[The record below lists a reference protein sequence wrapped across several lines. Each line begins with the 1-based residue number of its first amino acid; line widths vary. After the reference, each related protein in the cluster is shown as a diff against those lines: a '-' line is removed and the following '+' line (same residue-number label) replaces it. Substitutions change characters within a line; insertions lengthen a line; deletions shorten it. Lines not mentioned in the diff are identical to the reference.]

1 MTSATEQSIS
11 TVNAAERERAIA
23 TITTA
28 FTGDPVL
35 RWVMPD
41 SHQYLTYFPEL
52 IRRFAGKA
60 FDGGSAYATDAYA
73 GSCLWLRPGV
83 EPDQEPL
90 IELVQQA
97 IPAGNQEN
105 VFAMLEA
112 MGEYHPREPL
122 WYLPVIGVDPAKQ
135 GQGLGS
141 ALLSHVLAEVDREGK
156 PAYLEASSER
166 SRALYLRHGFEVTG
180 TIQVADSPPLWP
192 MLRKAR

>member
-1 MTSATEQSIS
+1 MTSATARSIN
-11 TVNAAERERAIA
+11 TVIPADKERAIA

-52 IRRFAGKA
+52 VRRFAGKA
-60 FDGGSAYATDAYA
+60 FEGQSAYATDAFMGA
-73 GSCLWLRPGV
+73 SLWLRPGV

-90 IELVQQA
+90 VEMIQQA
-97 IPAGNQEN
+97 VPESDQEK
-105 VFAMLEA
+105 VFAMFEK
-112 MGEYHPREPL
+112 MGEFHPHEPL
-122 WYLPVIGVDPAKQ
+122 WYLPVIGVDPAQQ
-135 GQGLGS
+135 GMGLGS
-141 ALLSHVLAEVDREGK
+141 ALLAHVLAECDREGK

-166 SRALYLRHGFEVTG
+166 SRDLYTRHGFEVTG